1 MQDRI
6 RGSSFVPS
14 NEPQLPFDLPNK
26 VFFRI
31 GEVSRLTEVKSYVLR
46 YWETEFSELR
56 PKKSKSGQRLYRKA
70 DVVMVVKLKE
80 LLWDRGFTIKG
91 ARAHLRS
98 GGDTESESSLVTVQE
113 PASPQLKLALQTR
126 DKDLATVRSAL
137 VKMRSNVSAF
147 LDDLSQ

>member
-1 MQDRI
+1 
-6 RGSSFVPS
+6 VPA

-46 YWETEFSELR
+46 YWETEFAELR

-70 DVVMVVKLKE
+70 DVVMIVRLKE
-80 LLWDRGFTIKG
+80 LLWERGFTIKG

-98 GGDTESESSLVTVQE
+98 GGDPEPETRPVAPQE